1 MTESNNFKKIE
12 SEASLPPEVK
22 KETLS
27 NLDSMKLVL
36 DLVDLFF
43 FKASSTFA
51 GSLSPDSPIPADKQS
66 DAENE

>member
-1 MTESNNFKKIE
+1 MDNNFKKLE
-12 SEASLPPEVK
+12 PDASLPPEVK

-43 FKASSTFA
+43 SKASSTFA
-51 GSLSPDSPIPADKQS
+51 GTLSSNPSLPKQKNKE
-66 DAENE
+66 ENA

>member
-1 MTESNNFKKIE
+1 MTRNNNFKKIE
-12 SEASLPPEVK
+12 PEATLPPEVK

-43 FKASSTFA
+43 FKASNTFA
-51 GSLSPDSPIPADKQS
+51 GSLSPDSPIRNEGNS
-66 DAENE
+66 DAKNE